1 MPEDYVLSKELLRIW
16 WIRNKRKQRIEQMI
30 KDLNN
35 TCLSNGARFEIF
47 HSIFSGQINS
57 FHLGH
62 RIAHLRCLFVCKS
75 LVCFLALRL
84 EYVNFITYK
93 NFNGDFTGSLA
104 FCYPLF
110 NSFKSGS
117 LCHIK
122 EIYYRGRP
130 IYIFMNILMV
140 SFFAWHIEIHNFI
153 LVGII
158 DVKSGLHEKLF
169 NSSQK
174 KLTLI

>member
-1 MPEDYVLSKELLRIW
+1 MKKSNFKILINFSSVVIGQKLSQGQLEFYIVEHSLPENHVLSKELLRIW

-84 EYVNFITYK
+84 EYVNFITNK

-122 EIYYRGRP
+122 EVNYR
-130 IYIFMNILMV
+130 
-140 SFFAWHIEIHNFI
+140 S
-153 LVGII
+153 
-158 DVKSGLHEKLF
+158 
-169 NSSQK
+169 
-174 KLTLI
+174 